1 MNPIELPIDSSK
13 SEQRDVA
20 RENAGRMVSML
31 VMVLTCPSF
40 SSFRLLESLS
50 RSGVRLR
57 NFSGGETER
66 WPSLS
71 SGRAIG
77 LRSSGVSAAARCCC
91 RSAGFSSACACAW
104 TAAAAAG
111 CGGGAKCGGTP
122 AAAAAA
128 AAPAKPSRPPGGRP
142 PTTAPWG
149 SCCAW
154 ICCCDVKFGHG
165 DLLRPLHGVGHLLLM
180 LQCHAIIIASSSHSI
195 VRSHGTRAKQKVK
208 DSPLAPGTGALARLS
223 RSTF

>member
-1 MNPIELPIDSSK
+1 M
-13 SEQRDVA
+13 
-20 RENAGRMVSML
+20 
-31 VMVLTCPSF
+31 
-40 SSFRLLESLS
+40 
-50 RSGVRLR
+50 RLR

-91 RSAGFSSACACAW
+91 KSAGFSSACACAW

-154 ICCCDVKFGHG
+154 ICCWDVKIKSVCNSG
-165 DLLRPLHGVGHLLLM
+165 PLVPLLL
-180 LQCHAIIIASSSHSI
+180 S
-195 VRSHGTRAKQKVK
+195 
-208 DSPLAPGTGALARLS
+208 LS
-223 RSTF
+223 CVEHVFTISL

>member
-1 MNPIELPIDSSK
+1 M
-13 SEQRDVA
+13 
-20 RENAGRMVSML
+20 
-31 VMVLTCPSF
+31 
-40 SSFRLLESLS
+40 
-50 RSGVRLR
+50 RLR

-154 ICCCDVKFGHG
+154 ICCCDVKIKRKMFVTMNLSFLSCLSRFLF
-165 DLLRPLHGVGHLLLM
+165 LLCSFHSKFIFIRTSVKSREPPLTG
-180 LQCHAIIIASSSHSI
+180 AIISITQVSSISDNI
-195 VRSHGTRAKQKVK
+195 
-208 DSPLAPGTGALARLS
+208 
-223 RSTF
+223 